1 MKKKLVLPG
10 EVIGTS
16 EEFLPGEGTF
26 EENGK
31 IFSKNVGSL
40 ETNEKEK
47 SVSVKVENPPVIL
60 KTGDNVIGTIRDVKS
75 MMAIV
80 DIEKVVG
87 KNRGITGENI
97 GAIHISK
104 ISSGYVKDV
113 GSECRVNDAVR
124 AKVIQTVPSVQLSMV
139 GPEFGVLRAV
149 CGKCRM
155 PLKKDENKLACKHCE
170 RTESR
175 KLANDYGMAG
185 QKL

>member
-31 IFSKNVGSL
+31 IFSKNVGRL
-40 ETNEKEK
+40 EINEKEK
-47 SVSVKVENPPVIL
+47 SVSVKVENPPVVL
-60 KTGDNVIGTIRDVKS
+60 KTGDNVIGIVRDVKS

-104 ISSGYVKDV
+104 ISSGYVKDI
-113 GSECRVNDAVR
+113 GSECRVNDVIM

-149 CGKCRM
+149 CVECGT
-155 PLKKDENKLACKHCE
+155 PLKKDGNKLVCKNCE
-170 RTESR
+170 KTESR